1 MGFMGNRM
9 GFIRPGKHT
18 VKAIEHGPVEIVF
31 PLKMVIH
38 QRVRFTKLFRSSVR
52 PPVWFSSMGP
62 MSPRP
67 SSLHLWRCV
76 APVPSH
82 PPRWRWRPTA
92 RGLPWPPGIA
102 YVGPGGMVET
112 LLSSWSKGIH
122 CDLDQSCILFIWISI
137 TIYICIYICM
147 YIYIYIY
154 Q

>member
-67 SSLHLWRCV
+67 SSLHLWRRV

-82 PPRWRWRPTA
+82 PPRWRWRPTLTLTSGHRLRRP
-92 RGLPWPPGIA
+92 RGNGRNIA
-102 YVGPGGMVET
+102 FIMIQGDT
-112 LLSSWSKGIH
+112 LWFRSIMHTIH
-122 CDLDQSCILFIWISI
+122 MDQYHY
-137 TIYICIYICM
+137 IYMYIYRCM